1 MFGSSFLDMAI
12 GLVFVYL
19 FVSLITTAANEM
31 IANFFNSRGKCL
43 WNGISAMLETATQAR
58 QMGAPISGADPSTP
72 GSQPKRD
79 WISSIWRWLGSI
91 FRAKLISPPA
101 ATEVG
106 KSWTTKLYQHPM
118 IRALFPLEAQGNE
131 AVSGPKGRGPSY
143 IPPGRFA
150 TALLDVTGV
159 WNPKMKELQSELQRR
174 LDRISATTGT
184 GQQIR
189 EAMESIRSEI
199 GSTSEASGNGK
210 DVEMLMSNI
219 LAELPDT
226 SKQLE
231 LLNKIASRFAGSREL
246 GPLRTTIANLS
257 LNFSRDGLATVIG
270 QIPDQGSDFKS
281 LRDDLENLLHLVDQ
295 NQTALATALES
306 AKAFAGSMVSRSIR
320 QKIEALEM
328 SDLRQALLSLFEEAE
343 GDVEKLKTN
352 VEGWFEDTM
361 DRVSGWYKRKSVWL
375 NFGTGAFIA
384 ICLNVDTIQL
394 LRYLSTHSTESD
406 ALVKEAEGFVKNAGG
421 AVSGPLKSPSAGV
434 TDADRKAGATA
445 EPSQQAGPGVES
457 DLLAA
462 RISTLTLPVGWS
474 AASAP
479 GAGSGL
485 RGSPDW
491 QSLFKLEQPEWTK
504 LLNTV
509 TFHFAGWLLT
519 AVAASLGAPF
529 WFDVLNKFINIRAAG
544 KSPSEKIGP

>member
-1 MFGSSFLDMAI
+1 MFGSSVLDVAI

-31 IANFFNSRGKCL
+31 IANFLNSRGKSL
-43 WNGISAMLETATQAR
+43 WDGISAMLETAPQLKQIATPVSETGPKIPGPQQRRDSVSSAFLRLWNILMARLGSPSAATQA
-58 QMGAPISGADPSTP
+58 GN
-72 GSQPKRD
+72 
-79 WISSIWRWLGSI
+79 
-91 FRAKLISPPA
+91 
-101 ATEVG
+101 
-106 KSWTTKLYQHPM
+106 SWATKLYQHPM
-118 IRALFPLEAQGNE
+118 IRALFPLKVQGNE
-131 AVSGPKGRGPSY
+131 AVSGPKGQGPSY
-143 IPPGRFA
+143 IPPSRFA

-159 WNPKMKELQSELQRR
+159 WDYKIKQLQNELQRR
-174 LDRISATTGT
+174 LEQISPTTGT

-189 EAMESIRSEI
+189 QALEGIRSGF
-199 GSTSEASGNGK
+199 GSASEATGIEEEGEK
-210 DVEMLMSNI
+210 LMSNI

-246 GPLRTTIANLS
+246 GQLRTTLANLS

-295 NQTALATALES
+295 NQAALEAALES
-306 AKAFAGSMVSRSIR
+306 TKAFAGSMASRSVR
-320 QKIEALEM
+320 QKIEALDRG
-328 SDLRQALLSLFEEAE
+328 DLRQALLTLFEEAE

-352 VEGWFEDTM
+352 VEGWFKDTM
-361 DRVSGWYKRKSVWL
+361 DRVSGWYKRKSVWV
-375 NFGTGAFIA
+375 NFGTGAVIA
-384 ICLNVDTIQL
+384 ICLNVDTIVL

-406 ALVKEAEGFVKNAGG
+406 ALVKEAEGFVKNPGG

-434 TDADRKAGATA
+434 TDADGKAGATA
-445 EPSQQAGPGVES
+445 QPSQQPGLSVDS

-462 RISTLTLPVGWS
+462 KISKLTLPIGWS

-479 GAGSGL
+479 GADSEL

-491 QSLFKLEQPEWTK
+491 QSLFKLEQPEWAK

-519 AVAASLGAPF
+519 AVAISLGAPF
-529 WFDVLNKFINIRAAG
+529 WFDLLNKFINIRAAG
-544 KSPSEKIGP
+544 KLPEEKIGP